1 MALRPDE
8 GNFKSAAKDQ
18 DRLVTATA
26 AKLVAMRSPSVNN
39 QRSETTRFESSLMA
53 VTSAVTPGADI
64 PDDARIETAPAVDV
78 ANLSFSYGERTA
90 LGDVSFSIARG
101 EIFGLL
107 GPNGGGKTTLF
118 KLISTLVPLQSG
130 DARILGF
137 DLRSDTIALRRRLGV
152 VFQHPSVDGKLT
164 VGENLAHQGRLYGIS
179 GARLRDR
186 SAAMLEQL
194 GLIARAGD
202 LVETL
207 SGGLKRRV
215 ELAKSLLHEPE
226 LLVLDEP
233 STGLDPAARR
243 EFLNHLTDLR
253 DRHRATIVLTTHYM
267 EEAERCDR
275 IGVLHQGRLVAIA
288 PPIGLKARV
297 GGDVV
302 TIYSNEPEELQ
313 KKIAARMHVTA
324 KLVDGTLRVERPG
337 GQDFVRDVVDA
348 FGDEIESVTFGKP
361 TLEDVFVHLTGHRF
375 NAGRSEDLR

>member
-1 MALRPDE
+1 
-8 GNFKSAAKDQ
+8 
-18 DRLVTATA
+18 
-26 AKLVAMRSPSVNN
+26 
-39 QRSETTRFESSLMA
+39 MA
-53 VTSAVTPGADI
+53 VTSAVTPSADI
-64 PDDARIETAPAVDV
+64 SEHARIETTLAVEI
-78 ANLSFSYGERTA
+78 ASLSFSYGERKA
-90 LGDVSFSIARG
+90 LSEVGFSIARG

-164 VGENLAHQGRLYGIS
+164 VAENLAHQGRLYGIS
-179 GARLRDR
+179 GARLRER

-194 GLIARAGD
+194 GLNARASD
-202 LVETL
+202 LAETL

-215 ELAKSLLHEPE
+215 ELAKALLHEPE

-243 EFLNHLTDLR
+243 EFLNYLTGLR
-253 DRHRATIVLTTHYM
+253 DRHRVTVVLTTHYM

-275 IGVLHQGRLVAIA
+275 IGVLHQGRLVALAA
-288 PPIGLKARV
+288 PIELKERV

-302 TIYSNEPEELQ
+302 TIYAHEPEELQ
-313 KKIAARMHVTA
+313 KKIAARMRLTVA
-324 KLVDGTLRVERPG
+324 LVDGTLRVERPR

-348 FGDEIESVTFGKP
+348 FGEEIESVTFGKP

-375 NAGRSEDLR
+375 NAGRTEDLR